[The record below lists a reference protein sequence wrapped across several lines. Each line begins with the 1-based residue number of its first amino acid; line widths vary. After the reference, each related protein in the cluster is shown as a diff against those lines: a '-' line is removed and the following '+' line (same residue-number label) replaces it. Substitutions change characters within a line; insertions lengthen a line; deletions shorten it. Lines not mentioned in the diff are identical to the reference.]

1 MRMRYRKARDKAAT
15 ELVVRLSRR
24 ETWDAEAACVLRSC
38 AKPYVVR
45 MDYDVGGRRDDVT
58 FRYDVSGLR
67 SLRRVLRDDVLE
79 GDFLVRAIG
88 RMAELLGWRGSHLA
102 TEPYVCWLPAFV
114 YVDASGDIRFVVAP
128 IRGARAKRQDSA
140 LGLLN
145 VLSDTR
151 HVRYGGPDDIMLAER
166 VREFAICEDG
176 TLSHMRLRAFVEELS
191 TTYGAGGSGDAKR
204 ACVVVDASGLQR
216 WRLEEGRS
224 YAMGRAA
231 ANDICVRD
239 SATVSRRHA
248 TLQCDSGAVVVRDLD
263 SMNGTFVDGR
273 RLLGGQCAWLRP
285 GQTFSL
291 SGEVFRIE
299 RG

>member
-1 MRMRYRKARDKAAT
+1 MRMRYRGTKGKSSI

-24 ETWDAEAACVLRSC
+24 ETWDAGVARALRSC
-38 AKPYVVR
+38 AKPYVVH
-45 MDYDVGGRRDDVT
+45 MDYDVGDRRNDVT

-67 SLRRVLRDDVLE
+67 SLRTVLKDDVVG
-79 GDFLVRAIG
+79 GDFLVRTMG
-88 RMAELLGWRGSHLA
+88 RLAELLDWRCSHLA
-102 TEPYVCWLPAFV
+102 SEPYVCWLPSFV
-114 YVDASGDIRFVVAP
+114 YMDVSGDVRFLVAP
-128 IRGARAKRQDSA
+128 IRGVRSRRQDSA
-140 LGLLN
+140 LGLLLA
-145 VLSDTR
+145 LSDAR

-176 TLSHMRLRAFVEELS
+176 TLSHVRLRAFVEEL
-191 TTYGAGGSGDAKR
+191 TTIYDVGGSGGATA
-204 ACVVVDASGLQR
+204 ACVLVDASGRQR
-216 WRLEEGRS
+216 WRIEEGRS

-231 ANDICVRD
+231 VNDIRVRD

-248 TLQCDSGAVVVRDLD
+248 VVRCEAGSVVVRDLD
-263 SMNGTFVDGR
+263 STNGTFVDGC
-273 RLLGGQCAWLRP
+273 RLTGGQCARLRP